1 MPLIHL
7 RKLPSRF
14 NVIMFLTVHDPEE
27 ELKAK
32 VGLQPLMQSASS
44 NFSDYPIGEGICHIP
59 VQKRDTR
66 YGPPLCSSLATK
78 TDDL

>member
-32 VGLQPLMQSASS
+32 VGLRPLMKSVSS
-44 NFSDYPIGEGICHIP
+44 NFIDHPIGEGICHIP

-66 YGPPLCSSLATK
+66 
-78 TDDL
+78 